1 VERFLAEEA
10 MCKERKSMGRIVRL
24 FAATA
29 ALTFLGI
36 SGAAAGWY
44 GSSWSGSNW
53 YGASWYGSG
62 CCAPRPAPVN
72 WGCGTSCAPSP
83 IFAQGCCGPV
93 RWGCGNSC
101 GYGYQQPIHVT
112 YQGPTYEPPLTGYTY
127 PAYQEPEPYVAPYRT
142 YRPYVRPAYRTFY
155 RGYRPYVR
163 SRTAYR
169 YGPYREPRVRHAPLR
184 YK

>member
-1 VERFLAEEA
+1 
-10 MCKERKSMGRIVRL
+10 MGRIVRL
-24 FAATA
+24 VAATA

-36 SGAAAGWY
+36 YGAAAGWY
-44 GSSWSGSNW
+44 GSG
-53 YGASWYGSG
+53 YGSG
-62 CCAPRPAPVN
+62 CCGFAPIPTN
-72 WGCGTSCAPSP
+72 WGCASSCVPGPTYYGYSG
-83 IFAQGCCGPV
+83 FSGYGGYGGYGGNGCCAPV
-93 RWGCGNSC
+93 RWGCSNPC
-101 GYGYQQPIHVT
+101 GYGYQQPIHVA

-127 PAYQEPEPYVAPYRT
+127 PSYQEPAPYVAPYRT